1 MVGLGGA
8 LLVLLGT
15 PAAALPVLL
24 LVVTLLPLTGVLIAR
39 RTRDR
44 AEALTG

>member
-1 MVGLGGA
+1 MVATMVGIGGA

-24 LVVTLLPLTGVLIAR
+24 VVVTCSR
-39 RTRDR
+39 
-44 AEALTG
+44 